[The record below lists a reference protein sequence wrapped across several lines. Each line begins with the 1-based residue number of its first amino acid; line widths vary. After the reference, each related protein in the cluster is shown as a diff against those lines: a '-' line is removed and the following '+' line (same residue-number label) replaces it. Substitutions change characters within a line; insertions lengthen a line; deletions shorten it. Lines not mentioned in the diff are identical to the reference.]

1 MIVRQRNAQRRHIR
15 SGACDIWLTFHPE
28 GNSSVSGDGFG
39 SISVF
44 NEYHLPSAQTV
55 LSGPVLDTE
64 LITCISRGALIL
76 EAPSG
81 SSGAITAGEFQCATI
96 LQVVNLRMT
105 NLASSDIAHF
115 FRIYLRLPDT
125 PDALLSVEEQMQQM
139 RFTAA
144 ERHNVLCPVV
154 SPDLPRT
161 LRSTTNSRVFSGILD
176 PGRHIVYE
184 LPPRRKVWLHIVC
197 GAATANEVHLTY
209 GDGIGITDEPS
220 ISITVTESTELL
232 LVDMPEGDPGT
243 PSEID
248 SATEAP
254 S

>member
-1 MIVRQRNAQRRHIR
+1 MIVRQRNTERRHIR
-15 SGACDIWLTFHPE
+15 SGACDIWHTFHPE

-44 NEYHLPSAQTV
+44 NEYHLPPAQTV

-76 EAPSG
+76 EVPSG
-81 SSGAITAGEFQCATI
+81 SSGAITAGEFQCTTI

-125 PDALLSVEEQMQQM
+125 PAALVSVEEQM

-144 ERHNVLCPVV
+144 ERHNMLCPVV
-154 SPDLPRT
+154 SPDLLRT
-161 LRSTTNSRVFSGILD
+161 LRSTTNTRIFSSILD

-184 LPPRRKVWLHIVC
+184 LLPRRKVWLHIVC
-197 GAATANEVHLTY
+197 GAATANEIHLTY
-209 GDGIGITDEPS
+209 GDGIGITGEPS
-220 ISITVTESTELL
+220 VSITVLESTELL
-232 LVDMPEGDPGT
+232 LVDMPEVNPVT
-243 PSEID
+243 PSG
-248 SATEAP
+248 SGSVTEP
-254 S
+254 PF